1 MSTNSSSLSYGL
13 GQESPR
19 STMETHLSAKV
30 VLLQAE
36 KVYGIP
42 TEIKKQ

>member
-1 MSTNSSSLSYGL
+1 MSTNSSSSSYGL
-13 GQESPR
+13 GQEPPR
-19 STMETHLSAKV
+19 STMETYLSAKV

-42 TEIKKQ
+42 TKVEKQ